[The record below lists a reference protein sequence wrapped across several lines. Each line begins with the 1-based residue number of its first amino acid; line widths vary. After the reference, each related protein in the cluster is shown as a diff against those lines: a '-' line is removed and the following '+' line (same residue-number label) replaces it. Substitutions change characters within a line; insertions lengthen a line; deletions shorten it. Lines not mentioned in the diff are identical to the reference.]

1 MKKILI
7 SGASGF
13 IGFHTCRSFAERG
26 YDVIAI
32 DNFNDYYNP
41 ELKFERAKS
50 LLSSHGIKIENSDIS
65 NFDDLRALFIKHEF
79 SSVIH
84 LAAQAGIRIK
94 TEDNYKYAQSN
105 LLGFSNIAS
114 LAVVRGVKD
123 FIYASSSSIYGNNV
137 KAPYPED
144 SKSIKPLSFYGATK
158 LSNEIMASTLSETGE
173 TNFTG
178 LRFFTAYGQWGRPDM
193 AYFRIAESILN
204 GNVFQLFGD
213 GMVRRDFT
221 YIEDI
226 VQGIT
231 SLHEYR
237 RVNREISSDIFNIG
251 GGSPHS
257 MLELIEVFEKITG
270 KSLRIEKLPSIK
282 ADVNL
287 TIADTRK
294 LISAIKFIPQ
304 VELHQGVSLFLEWC
318 TSDGIQKK
326 LEGWVNA

>member
-1 MKKILI
+1 
-7 SGASGF
+7 
-13 IGFHTCRSFAERG
+13 
-26 YDVIAI
+26 
-32 DNFNDYYNP
+32 
-41 ELKFERAKS
+41 
-50 LLSSHGIKIENSDIS
+50 
-65 NFDDLRALFIKHEF
+65 
-79 SSVIH
+79 
-84 LAAQAGIRIK
+84 
-94 TEDNYKYAQSN
+94 
-105 LLGFSNIAS
+105 
-114 LAVVRGVKD
+114 VVHRVKD
-123 FIYASSSSIYGNNV
+123 FIYASSSSVYGNNV

-204 GNVFQLFGD
+204 GNVFRLFGD

-226 VQGIT
+226 IEGIAR
-231 SLHEYR
+231 LHEYR
-237 RVNREISSDIFNIG
+237 QVNREISSDIFNIG

-270 KSLRIEKLPSIK
+270 KFLRIEKLPSIK

-287 TIADTRK
+287 TIADTTK
-294 LISAIKFIPQ
+294 LISAINFIPQ

-318 TSDGIQKK
+318 TSDGIQKR
-326 LEGWVNA
+326 LEEWVNA